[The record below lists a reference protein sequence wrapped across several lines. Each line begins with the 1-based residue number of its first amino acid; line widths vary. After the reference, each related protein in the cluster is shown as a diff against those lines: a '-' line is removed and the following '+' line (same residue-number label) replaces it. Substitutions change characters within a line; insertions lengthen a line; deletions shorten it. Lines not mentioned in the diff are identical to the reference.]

1 MPSKPSYDAGASG
14 PQRKKKR
21 SRPMVINLNG
31 DVAAQFARYDAIAN
45 DDAERKKPAEPKQRW
60 VGPSQTIAEFFDRLR
75 GER

>member
-31 DVAAQFARYDAIAN
+31 DVAAQFARYETVAN
-45 DDAERKKPAEPKQRW
+45 DEKPADQAQRW
-60 VGPSQTIAEFFDRLR
+60 VTEPTTLPELEELLNRDKS
-75 GER
+75 